1 MRTWLG
7 LVAACCL
14 GAVSAQAQTVYN
26 PTKVIFDSPDHE
38 AMVTSYVIEY
48 WLPAVDPATGSPV
61 TSGSIAKA
69 AVTTNPTPPGAYQA
83 LLSAITPLPAVPTG
97 TTYVARLKAIGA
109 GGESVRSS
117 ASNPFA
123 WQSAPRNPA
132 AVSIR

>member
-1 MRTWLG
+1 MRTWLYV
-7 LVAACCL
+7 VAFCL
-14 GAVSAQAQTVYN
+14 LAVGAEAQTTYN

-48 WLPAVDPATGSPV
+48 WLPAVDPTTGAPV
-61 TSGSIAKA
+61 TSGTIAKSV
-69 AVTTNPTPPGAYQA
+69 VTPNPTPPGAYQA
-83 LLSAITPLPAVPTG
+83 LLSAILPLPSVPTG

-109 GGESVRSS
+109 GGESVRSAPS
-117 ASNPFA
+117 GPFA

>member
-7 LVAACCL
+7 LVVVCCV

-48 WLPAVDPATGSPV
+48 WLPAVDPATGAPV
-61 TSGSIAKA
+61 TSGTIDKSV
-69 AVTTNPTPPGAYQA
+69 VTPNQTPPGAYQA
-83 LLSAITPLPAVPTG
+83 LLSAITPLPAVPVG

-109 GGESVRSS
+109 GGESARSS

-123 WQSAPRNPA
+123 YLSAPRPPA
-132 AVSIR
+132 ALSFR